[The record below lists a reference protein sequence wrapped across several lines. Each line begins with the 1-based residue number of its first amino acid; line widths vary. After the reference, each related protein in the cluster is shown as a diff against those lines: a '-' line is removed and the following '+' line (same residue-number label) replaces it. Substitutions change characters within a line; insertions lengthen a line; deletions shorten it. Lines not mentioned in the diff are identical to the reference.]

1 MEKSN
6 EFGNAVSVL
15 KTDNQQIFNDTRYV
29 FIKDILDKEIVAL
42 ASQYALFDQI
52 QNFQPESGPDAQIP
66 GTHSQ
71 YADPLMES
79 LLLKL
84 HPIIEENTGL
94 TLYPTYSYYRVYKSG
109 DVLAEHTD
117 RPECEI
123 SVTVCFNFDYK
134 ELNGKYDWPIW
145 MVDSPCVMEPGDGV
159 IYHGCELNHWRDK
172 FEVPNNAWH
181 VQAFFHYVD
190 ANGPYADRLF
200 DARPFIG
207 YKPQTAKPMSQTI
220 SNKKYITF
228 TE

>member
-6 EFGNAVSVL
+6 EFRNGVSVL
-15 KTDNQQIFNDTRYV
+15 TSDNQQIFNDTRYV
-29 FIKDILDKEIVAL
+29 FIKDILDKEIVDL
-42 ASQYALFDQI
+42 GSQYALFDQI
-52 QNFQPESGPDAQIP
+52 QNFQPESGAGAQTP

-71 YADPLMES
+71 YADPLMEA

-84 HPIIEENTGL
+84 HPIVEENTGL
-94 TLYPTYSYYRVYKSG
+94 ALHPTYSYYRVYKSG
-109 DVLAEHTD
+109 DILTEHTD
-117 RPECEI
+117 RPACEI

-145 MVDSPCVMEPGDGV
+145 MIDSPCVMAPGDGV

-172 FEVPNNAWH
+172 FEVPHDSWH

-190 ANGPYADRLF
+190 ANGPYADCQF
-200 DARPFIG
+200 DTRPFIG
-207 YKPQTAKPMSQTI
+207 YKPQTAKLMSQAI

>member
-1 MEKSN
+1 MAKSTKSKN
-6 EFGNAVSVL
+6 SVA
-15 KTDNQQIFNDTRYV
+15 TIIADTQQIFNDAGYV
-29 FIKDILDKEIVAL
+29 FVKDILDKEIVTL

-52 QNFQPESGPDAQIP
+52 QNFQPESGANAQTP

-84 HPIIEENTGL
+84 HPIIEKHTGL
-94 TLYPTYSYYRVYKSG
+94 TLHPTYSYYRVYKSG
-109 DVLAEHTD
+109 DILKEHTD
-117 RPECEI
+117 RPACEI

-145 MVDSPCVMEPGDGV
+145 MIDSPCVMEPGDGV

-172 FEVPNNAWH
+172 FEVPEDAWH

-190 ANGPYADRLF
+190 ANGPNSNCQF

-207 YKPQTAKPMSQTI
+207 YKPQSAKPMSQAI

>member
-1 MEKSN
+1 MEDFTGS
-6 EFGNAVSVL
+6 ENAVSIV
-15 KTDNQQIFNDTRYV
+15 TANTQQIFNDTGYV

-42 ASQYALFDQI
+42 TSQYALFDQI
-52 QNFQPESGPDAQIP
+52 QNFQPEGLGAQIP

-84 HPIIEENTGL
+84 HPVIEEHTGL
-94 TLYPTYSYYRVYKSG
+94 ALHPTYSYYRVYKSG
-109 DVLAEHTD
+109 DILKEHTD
-117 RPECEI
+117 RPACEI

-159 IYHGCELNHWRDK
+159 IYHGCDLNHWRDK
-172 FEVPNNAWH
+172 FEVPHDAWH
-181 VQAFFHYVD
+181 VQAFFHYVN
-190 ANGPYADRLF
+190 ANGPNANCQF
-200 DARPFIG
+200 DTRPFIG
-207 YKPQTAKPMSQTI
+207 YKTQSTKPMSQI
-220 SNKKYITF
+220 SSNKKYITF